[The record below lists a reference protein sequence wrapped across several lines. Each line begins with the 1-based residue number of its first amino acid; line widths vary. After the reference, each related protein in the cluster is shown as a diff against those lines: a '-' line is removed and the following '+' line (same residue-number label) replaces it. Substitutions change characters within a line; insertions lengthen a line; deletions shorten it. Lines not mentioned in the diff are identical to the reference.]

1 MKKLIP
7 EPVKLHHERKGGAAN
22 LMLTALMLEAARMV
36 EEGYDIP
43 TVEQAGK
50 AAFGGDQGFLSW
62 MDEIGLLDS
71 MKFLFHLALH
81 DKKKNSL
88 FEKYNNF
95 FSPPE
100 ILKQRLAQTGGA
112 GKKGVKWLTP
122 EESQKTPSDAL
133 TINMLIKRFQAVAF
147 MVAAE
152 VVEAGLLTVKEA
164 ESSFRQALL
173 WKEGPFTLMNQTGI
187 PETMNMVTEKM
198 ELSHSQ
204 EINFPVPQRLIDQV
218 RENKFWDLGEG
229 E

>member
-1 MKKLIP
+1 
-7 EPVKLHHERKGGAAN
+7 
-22 LMLTALMLEAARMV
+22 
-36 EEGYDIP
+36 
-43 TVEQAGK
+43 
-50 AAFGGDQGFLSW
+50 
-62 MDEIGLLDS
+62 
-71 MKFLFHLALH
+71 
-81 DKKKNSL
+81 
-88 FEKYNNF
+88 
-95 FSPPE
+95 
-100 ILKQRLAQTGGA
+100 
-112 GKKGVKWLTP
+112 
-122 EESQKTPSDAL
+122 
-133 TINMLIKRFQAVAF
+133 

>member
-22 LMLTALMLEAARMV
+22 LMLAALMLEAARMV

-43 TVEQAGK
+43 AIEQAGK

-62 MDEIGLLDS
+62 MDEIGLMDS
-71 MKFLFHLALH
+71 VKFFFHLSRREREEDNLYQ
-81 DKKKNSL
+81 
-88 FEKYNNF
+88 KYDNF

-100 ILKQRLAQTGGA
+100 ILKKRLAQTGKA

-122 EESQKTPSDAL
+122 EETQKTPSDAL
-133 TINMLIKRFQAVAF
+133 TINLLIKRFQAVAF

-164 ESSFRQALL
+164 ETSFPQALL
-173 WKEGPFTLMNQTGI
+173 WKEGPFSLMNQTGI

-198 ELSHSQ
+198 ELSHRQ
-204 EINFPVPQRLIDQV
+204 EINFPVPQMLIDQV
-218 RENKFWDLGEG
+218 RENKFWDLERGE
-229 E
+229 